1 MTSVVET
8 EELKKHYGHTVA
20 LSGLD
25 LHIPQ
30 GIVYGLIGPN
40 GAGKTTTLKL
50 LLDILRPS
58 AGTVRVF
65 GENPRIAGPR
75 LRQRIGYIPGEFRIA
90 GRTTGRSW
98 LEYLARLSG
107 PMDHDMINLLA
118 ERLDANL
125 DVNVQKLS
133 KGNKQKLA
141 LIQAFMHE
149 PELLILDEPSSGLD
163 PLIQR
168 EFLAM
173 VAEAKG
179 RGQTILLSS
188 HVLSELQEIADR
200 VGVLRAGELVADRA
214 TEDIRLGSIRNI
226 RCLITGTDR
235 AELDAKLN
243 AIPQLS
249 NLTIEASAQG
259 LIPDHG
265 TDSSSAE
272 SYRIRADI
280 DGDLNPIIRALSA
293 WNLAELAVEEPDL
306 EQSVLRLYSS
316 SKGTEQS

>member
-1 MTSVVET
+1 MASVVET
-8 EELKKHYGHTVA
+8 QALRKHYGHTVA

-25 LHIPQ
+25 LNIPQ

-50 LLDILRPS
+50 LLDILRPC
-58 AGTVRVF
+58 AGTVRVL
-65 GENPRIAGPR
+65 GEDPRTSGPN
-75 LRQRIGYIPGEFRIA
+75 LRQRIGYIPCEFRIA

-98 LEYLARLSG
+98 LEYLARLSV
-107 PMDHDMINLLA
+107 PMDHAMINRLA

-125 DVNVQKLS
+125 DVNIQKLS

-188 HVLSELQEIADR
+188 HVLSELQEIAER

-226 RCLITGTDR
+226 RCLITGTGR
-235 AELDAKLN
+235 AELEKKLN
-243 AIPQLS
+243 AIPQLG
-249 NLTIEASAQG
+249 NLVIEENVQHPTNEQG
-259 LIPDHG
+259 SG
-265 TDSSSAE
+265 KAE
-272 SYRIRADI
+272 SFRIRADI
-280 DGDLNPIIRALSA
+280 DGDLNPIIRALSE
-293 WNLAELAVEEPDL
+293 WNLAELTVEEPDL
-306 EQSVLRLYSS
+306 EQSVLRLYSPA
-316 SKGTEQS
+316 KEAEQS